1 MTVQELLSAARLGD
15 AVAAQSAA
23 VRARPGDLD
32 ARVELMVLLCFAGEL
47 DRAAALLD
55 TLGLQNPELAVGT
68 AHYRALLGAEA
79 ERRAVHERD
88 GAPLLPPDCPAHVE
102 ARLEA
107 LRALRAGDEPTARA
121 ALERAQA
128 GVAALEGKLDG
139 ESFDDLCDRDDL
151 LGPVLEVYA
160 GGRYLWLPLERVRR
174 LELSP
179 PRRRIDL
186 LWPAAV
192 LVDRSGAEANVHL
205 PALYAG
211 SHAASDGRLQLG
223 QMTDW
228 QDALG
233 LAFRGLGQ
241 KVLCARRGAS
251 EREVGLLEVRSLELS
266 DGGSGDG

>member
-1 MTVQELLSAARLGD
+1 MSVQELLSAAKLGD

-47 DRAAALLD
+47 DRAAAQLD

-68 AHYRALLGAEA
+68 AHYRALLQAEA
-79 ERRAVHERD
+79 ERRVVHDRE

-102 ARLEA
+102 ARLDA
-107 LRALRAGDEPTARA
+107 LRALRAGDAETAKTA
-121 ALERAQA
+121 FERAQA
-128 GVAALEGKLDG
+128 DAPRLEGKLDG
-139 ESFDDLCDRDDL
+139 ESFDALCDRDDL

-160 GGRYLWLPLERVRR
+160 GGHYLWLPFERVRR
-174 LELSP
+174 LELAA

-192 LVDRSGAEANVHL
+192 LVDSDGGEANVHL

-228 QDALG
+228 RDELG
-233 LAFRGLGQ
+233 LCFRGSGQ
-241 KVLCARRGAS
+241 KVLCARRGEN
-251 EREVGLLEVRSLELS
+251 EREIGLLELRALELS
-266 DGGSGDG
+266 APGDG